1 MSYNSSTEANCVS
14 SEDIKKDEESNFDLV
29 LKEKWMEAQKN
40 GVFRYILNIQDWKI
54 LEGKYHFLVQ
64 LNIDRGYKRRS
75 PENIISMNQP
85 FNEKDFNFT
94 KLVSEEQIM
103 NLNNTDKDDII
114 AINASPIEYCHSLL
128 LPQRC
133 KQLPQLVTKHSL
145 VKAVELFSLSLSSY
159 IRVAFN
165 SLCAFASVN
174 HLHWHLY
181 YLKWRMLLEYIDL
194 EEYAGPIQI
203 LGNYPAKGFCIKYS
217 NVQNMD
223 DFVNWAFLIIN
234 YLQNN
239 QIAHNIYITRGK
251 SNIKEN
257 KEEYRDVR
265 IYIWARK
272 SSQGAKDIHAFN
284 LAACELFGH
293 LSIKSKEAYENVT
306 EEYVTR
312 ALREATEETFSSV
325 AAKIKALVESQIN
338 AVAVQK
344 QTV

>member
-1 MSYNSSTEANCVS
+1 MSYNSSTEANCVC

-40 GVFRYILNIQDWKI
+40 EVFRYILNIQDSKI

-75 PENIISMNQP
+75 PESIISMNQP

-181 YLKWRMLLEYIDL
+181 YLKWRMLLEYIDVEKL
-194 EEYAGPIQI
+194 RMQLSFTFGGRNFHNVSLDQGQEPIAEETIELSENEGHWV
-203 LGNYPAKGFCIKYS
+203 S
-217 NVQNMD
+217 
-223 DFVNWAFLIIN
+223 
-234 YLQNN
+234 LQNVHLVRKWLPALEKKMEQCSKN
-239 QIAHNIYITRGK
+239 PHDDYRLFIRAEPSPDRHESITPQGILKSAIKITNEPPSEIQANI
-251 SNIKEN
+251 
-257 KEEYRDVR
+257 
-265 IYIWARK
+265 
-272 SSQGAKDIHAFN
+272 H
-284 LAACELFGH
+284 
-293 LSIKSKEAYENVT
+293 
-306 EEYVTR
+306 
-312 ALREATEETFSSV
+312 
-325 AAKIKALVESQIN
+325 KA
-338 AVAVQK
+338 
-344 QTV
+344 

>member
-1 MSYNSSTEANCVS
+1 MSYNSSTEANCVCS
-14 SEDIKKDEESNFDLV
+14 KDIKKDEESNFDLV

-40 GVFRYILNIQDWKI
+40 EVFRYILNIQDSKI

-64 LNIDRGYKRRS
+64 LNIDRGYKRRF

-103 NLNNTDKDDII
+103 NLNNTDKDDIT

-181 YLKWRMLLEYIDL
+181 YLKWRMLLEYIVRRRCL
-194 EEYAGPIQI
+194 QT
-203 LGNYPAKGFCIKYS
+203 LG
-217 NVQNMD
+217 
-223 DFVNWAFLIIN
+223 
-234 YLQNN
+234 
-239 QIAHNIYITRGK
+239 IT
-251 SNIKEN
+251 S
-257 KEEYRDVR
+257 
-265 IYIWARK
+265 
-272 SSQGAKDIHAFN
+272 
-284 LAACELFGH
+284 LL
-293 LSIKSKEAYENVT
+293 T
-306 EEYVTR
+306 EE
-312 ALREATEETFSSV
+312 
-325 AAKIKALVESQIN
+325 KCGI
-338 AVAVQK
+338 
-344 QTV
+344 

>member
-1 MSYNSSTEANCVS
+1 MSYNSSTETNCACS
-14 SEDIKKDEESNFDLV
+14 KDIKKDEESNFDLV

-40 GVFRYILNIQDWKI
+40 GVFRYILNIQDSKI

-145 VKAVELFSLSLSSY
+145 LKAIELFSLSLSSY

-181 YLKWRMLLEYIDL
+181 YLRWRMLLEYIMQVGTGLGAVLKQTRKNGIQQPIAYFSRKLKLTESKKKTIHL
-194 EEYAGPIQI
+194 ECLVIKEAI
-203 LGNYPAKGFCIKYS
+203 LYWQHWLIGRNFTVLS
-217 NVQNMD
+217 
-223 DFVNWAFLIIN
+223 FSLIIFQT
-234 YLQNN
+234 LFSCPCQKRSA
-239 QIAHNIYITRGK
+239 QAIL
-251 SNIKEN
+251 SN
-257 KEEYRDVR
+257 
-265 IYIWARK
+265 
-272 SSQGAKDIHAFN
+272 S
-284 LAACELFGH
+284 
-293 LSIKSKEAYENVT
+293 
-306 EEYVTR
+306 
-312 ALREATEETFSSV
+312 
-325 AAKIKALVESQIN
+325 
-338 AVAVQK
+338 
-344 QTV
+344 

>member
-1 MSYNSSTEANCVS
+1 
-14 SEDIKKDEESNFDLV
+14 
-29 LKEKWMEAQKN
+29 MEAQKN
-40 GVFRYILNIQDWKI
+40 EVFRYILNIQDSKI

-103 NLNNTDKDDII
+103 NLNNIDKDDII

-181 YLKWRMLLEYIDL
+181 YLKWRMLLEYIG
-194 EEYAGPIQI
+194 E
-203 LGNYPAKGFCIKYS
+203 
-217 NVQNMD
+217 
-223 DFVNWAFLIIN
+223 LIIN
-234 YLQNN
+234 AEMEDLQNYIMMDAVPPSWTKRVYPSKLGLN
-239 QIAHNIYITRGK
+239 SWFTDMLYRINELSDWAADFNFMKLIIESVGNFDAWNSTQTGKINIAKLNERQ
-251 SNIKEN
+251 N
-257 KEEYRDVR
+257 K
-265 IYIWARK
+265 A
-272 SSQGAKDIHAFN
+272 SFN
-284 LAACELFGH
+284 AHDCC
-293 LSIKSKEAYENVT
+293 YP
-306 EEYVTR
+306 
-312 ALREATEETFSSV
+312 
-325 AAKIKALVESQIN
+325 
-338 AVAVQK
+338 
-344 QTV
+344 

>member
-1 MSYNSSTEANCVS
+1 MSYNSSTEANCVC
-14 SEDIKKDEESNFDLV
+14 SEDIKKNEESNFDLV

-40 GVFRYILNIQDWKI
+40 GVFRYILNVQDWKI

-114 AINASPIEYCHSLL
+114 AINASPIKYYHSLL

-145 VKAVELFSLSLSSY
+145 VKGVELFSLSLSSY

-181 YLKWRMLLEYIDL
+181 YLKWRMLLEYIIQVGIGLGAVLKQPRDNGILQPIAYFSRKLKLTESKKKAFHL
-194 EEYAGPIQI
+194 ECLVIKEAI
-203 LGNYPAKGFCIKYS
+203 LYWQHCLIGRNFTVLS
-217 NVQNMD
+217 
-223 DFVNWAFLIIN
+223 FSLIIFEALLFMIINN
-234 YLQNN
+234 YL
-239 QIAHNIYITRGK
+239 HK
-251 SNIKEN
+251 S
-257 KEEYRDVR
+257 
-265 IYIWARK
+265 
-272 SSQGAKDIHAFN
+272 
-284 LAACELFGH
+284 
-293 LSIKSKEAYENVT
+293 
-306 EEYVTR
+306 
-312 ALREATEETFSSV
+312 
-325 AAKIKALVESQIN
+325 
-338 AVAVQK
+338 
-344 QTV
+344 